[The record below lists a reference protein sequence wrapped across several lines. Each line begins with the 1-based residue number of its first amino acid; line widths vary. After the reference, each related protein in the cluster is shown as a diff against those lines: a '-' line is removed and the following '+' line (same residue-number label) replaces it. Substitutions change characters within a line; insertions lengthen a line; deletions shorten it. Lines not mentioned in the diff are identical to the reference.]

1 MSEIQAAEYMKEIV
15 YKAADNW
22 FTNWYDKIQWI
33 QQKIYHWF
41 LNVDCF
47 IWLFFVLYIQILII

>member
-1 MSEIQAAEYMKEIV
+1 MSEIQAAEYMKAIV

-33 QQKIYHWF
+33 QQKIYHWEREVTIK
-41 LNVDCF
+41 LK
-47 IWLFFVLYIQILII
+47 VLRLIFEHKLTH

>member
-1 MSEIQAAEYMKEIV
+1 MKEIV

-33 QQKIYHWF
+33 QQKIYHWEEEIILHSF
-41 LNVDCF
+41 WSDKQF
-47 IWLFFVLYIQILII
+47 I